1 MSDLVKRLHY
11 IADGNVDIRD
21 AITAIESLQA
31 LLNEYKDAECR
42 AVKLHGEAEARVKE
56 LDDLLERAD
65 YVRHQQIQFINLL
78 QKEIKALKEGVAFSP
93 VCPPLSNEKS
103 S

>member
-1 MSDLVKRLHY
+1 MSDLVKRLRDTTHIPY
-11 IADGNVDIRD
+11 HIHTMEAADR
-21 AITAIESLQA
+21 IE
-31 LLNEYKDAECR
+31 
-42 AVKLHGEAEARVKE
+42 E

-78 QKEIKALKEGVAFSP
+78 QKEIKALKEGVVFSP

>member
-1 MSDLVKRLHY
+1 MNDLVKRLRETY
-11 IADGNVDIRD
+11 DFCLEELLQTTDEAADR
-21 AITAIESLQA
+21 IE
-31 LLNEYKDAECR
+31 
-42 AVKLHGEAEARVKE
+42 E

-93 VCPPLSNEKS
+93 VCPPLINEKTS
-103 S
+103 

>member
-1 MSDLVKRLHY
+1 MSDLVERLRQKPMTCV
-11 IADGNVDIRD
+11 IGGETVDDTLGDEAADR
-21 AITAIESLQA
+21 IE
-31 LLNEYKDAECR
+31 
-42 AVKLHGEAEARVKE
+42 E